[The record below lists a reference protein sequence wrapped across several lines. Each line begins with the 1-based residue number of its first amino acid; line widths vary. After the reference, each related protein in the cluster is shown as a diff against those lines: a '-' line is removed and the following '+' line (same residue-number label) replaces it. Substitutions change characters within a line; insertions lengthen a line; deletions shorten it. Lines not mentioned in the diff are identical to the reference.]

1 MTNKFKSKF
10 LKLLKEA
17 PELDFD
23 PTMERDAAESSMDGI
38 DDVGIDDYDVDM
50 EPDPNAINNT
60 DDPLARQNQEMGSL
74 LDKWSTNIDEFT
86 KYINGEQSTSIQ
98 MTLKNANPQSV
109 LGKLQKHQERIAKIA
124 ADLAALRELF
134 SPSKNTK

>member
-38 DDVGIDDYDVDM
+38 DDVGIDDYDVNM
-50 EPDPNAINNT
+50 EPDPNAINSA
-60 DDPLARQNQEMGSL
+60 DDPMARQNEEMGNL
-74 LDKWSTNIDEFT
+74 LDNWSSNISKFIE
-86 KYINGEQSTSIQ
+86 YINGNQTKSIQ
-98 MTLKNANPQSV
+98 MTLKNANPESV

>member
-60 DDPLARQNQEMGSL
+60 DDPMARQNEQMSNL
-74 LDKWSTNIDEFT
+74 LDKWITNINKFT

-98 MTLKNANPQSV
+98 KTLQAANPNSN
-109 LGKLQKHQERIAKIA
+109 LANLKKHQDKIAKIA
-124 ADLAALRELF
+124 ADLAGLAELF

>member
-50 EPDPNAINNT
+50 EPDPNAINNA